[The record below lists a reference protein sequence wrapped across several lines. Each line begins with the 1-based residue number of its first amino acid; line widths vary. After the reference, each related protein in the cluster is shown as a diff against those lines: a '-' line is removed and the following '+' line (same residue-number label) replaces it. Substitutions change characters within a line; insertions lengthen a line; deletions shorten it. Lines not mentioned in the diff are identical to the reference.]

1 MRLRLFVTLL
11 AICAVLLV
19 GSISTAAETANGTG
33 LSNAEATAIANRFFA
48 EKIAIEAVVG
58 EPSLQGD
65 NWMFPLKVGY
75 ANKPAKEPIVVNR
88 LTGHVSW
95 AGLDSLN
102 ATRRGSGPP
111 SK

>member
-1 MRLRLFVTLL
+1 MRMRLLVTLL
-11 AICAVLLV
+11 AACAVSLTAPV
-19 GSISTAAETANGTG
+19 ASAAEKANGTG
-33 LSNAEATAIANRFFA
+33 LSKAEATAIANRFFA
-48 EKIAIEAVVG
+48 ENIAIEAVVG

-75 ANKPAKEPIVVNR
+75 ANKPAKDPIVVNR

-95 AGLDSLN
+95 AGLDSLH
-102 ATRRGSGPP
+102 ATRRGSARP